1 MKESKFL
8 QVRVTEEVKKALR
21 EKAENEG
28 RTITDVVLLLL
39 EGYLN
44 GSIVVGADSEVA
56 YLQQKITQM
65 ENDLLEHKKLL
76 QRHSAL
82 LGELAA

>member
-1 MKESKFL
+1 MTESKFL
-8 QVRVTEEVKKALR
+8 QVRVTEEIKKALR

-44 GSIVVGADSEVA
+44 GSIVVGANSEVA
-56 YLQQKITQM
+56 YLQQKILQM

-76 QRHSAL
+76 HKHSQI
-82 LGELAA
+82 LGELVA